1 MKRGDER
8 RVLEGGARE
17 GGNGRGR
24 RPCRGRGGRARS
36 ERTWLREWAV
46 SQGIDAVSRRKDRG
60 WGLVVMVERAPA
72 NRAKE
77 MDQRAIRIWKRA
89 RW

>member
-1 MKRGDER
+1 MEWQ
-8 RVLEGGARE
+8 
-17 GGNGRGR
+17 
-24 RPCRGRGGRARS
+24 GGRARS
-36 ERTWLREWAV
+36 ERNWLREWAV
-46 SQGIDAVSRRKDRG
+46 SQEIDAVSRRKDRG

-77 MDQRAIRIWKRA
+77 MDQRAIRIRKRA

>member
-1 MKRGDER
+1 M
-8 RVLEGGARE
+8 
-17 GGNGRGR
+17 
-24 RPCRGRGGRARS
+24 
-36 ERTWLREWAV
+36 
-46 SQGIDAVSRRKDRG
+46 
-60 WGLVVMVERAPA
+60 VVMVERDPA

>member
-1 MKRGDER
+1 MPRSVVAMGGTGGD
-8 RVLEGGARE
+8 A
-17 GGNGRGR
+17 GRWS
-24 RPCRGRGGRARS
+24 GRGGRARS
-36 ERTWLREWAV
+36 ERNWLREWAV
-46 SQGIDAVSRRKDRG
+46 SQEIDAVSRRKDRG

-77 MDQRAIRIWKRA
+77 MDQRAIRIRKRA